1 MLTEMACCTR
11 QIGEGH
17 EISKQIDRQL
27 KLDERELRSHI
38 KMLLLGAGESGKSTI
53 AKQMK
58 IIHLNGFTPE
68 EKAANKSIIYS
79 NIVTAIKALING
91 ATLLNTKYVD
101 PNVTAVASRLLQEDY
116 FAGPITEEFARGAM
130 QVWAEP
136 AIKEICAHPNPDFHI
151 ADSAAYFLDNL
162 SRISSADYSPTPQ
175 DILRAR
181 SRTTGAKET
190 QFTVDRHTFRIV
202 DVGGQRSER
211 RKWASCFEDVTC
223 VIFCV
228 SLSEYDMTLAEDVT
242 QNRMHE
248 SLLLFK
254 NICNSPWFQ
263 STPIIIFLNK
273 RDIFSDKI
281 KTVDLKVCF
290 PEYDGGMDYN
300 RATTFINKQFL
311 GMNENPKKLIY
322 SHFTCATDTNNI
334 VVVFKAVK
342 DIVLRQ
348 GLQTMGIME

>member
-1 MLTEMACCTR
+1 MECCSRPQRTEQYEA
-11 QIGEGH
+11 
-17 EISKQIDRQL
+17 SKLIDKQL
-27 KLDERELRSHI
+27 KLDERELRKHI

-68 EKAANKSIIYS
+68 EKSASRSVIYS

-91 ATLLNTKYVD
+91 ATLLNTKYSSE
-101 PNVTAVASRLLQEDY
+101 NVAAVAASLLQEDY

-130 QVWAEP
+130 LVWGEP
-136 AIKEICAHPNPDFHI
+136 AIKEICAHPSPEFHI
-151 ADSAAYFLDNL
+151 ADSSSYFLDNL
-162 SRISSADYSPTPQ
+162 QRIATPDFDPTPQ

-190 QFTVDRHTFRIV
+190 QFTVDGHVFRIV

-211 RKWASCFEDVTC
+211 RKWASCFDDVTA

-228 SLSEYDMTLAEDVT
+228 SLSEYDMTLVEDPT

-254 NICNSPWFQ
+254 NICNSPWFA

-273 RDIFSDKI
+273 RDIFSEKI
-281 KTVDLKVCF
+281 KKVDLKVCF
-290 PEYDGGMDYN
+290 PEYDGGMDYQ

-311 GMNENPKKLIY
+311 GMNDNPKKLIY
-322 SHFTCATDTNNI
+322 THFTCATDTNNI

>member
-1 MLTEMACCTR
+1 MACCPRPNPEQYEISR
-11 QIGEGH
+11 QID
-17 EISKQIDRQL
+17 KQL
-27 KLDERELRSHI
+27 KLDERELRKHI

-58 IIHLNGFTPE
+58 IIHMNGFTPE
-68 EKAANKSIIYS
+68 EKAAAKSIIYS
-79 NIVTAIKALING
+79 NIVTAVKALING
-91 ATLLNTKYVD
+91 AAILNTQYSD
-101 PNVTAVASRLLQEDY
+101 ENIAAVAASLLQEDY
-116 FAGPITEEFARGAM
+116 FAGPITEEFAHGAL

-136 AIKEICAHPNPDFHI
+136 AIKEICAHPSPDFHV
-151 ADSAAYFLDNL
+151 ADSASYFLDNL
-162 SRISSADYSPTPQ
+162 SRIATPDYQPTPQ

-190 QFTVDRHTFRIV
+190 QFTVDGHTFRIV

-211 RKWASCFEDVTC
+211 RKWASCFEDVTA

-228 SLSEYDMTLAEDVT
+228 SLSEYDLTLVEDPT

-254 NICNSPWFQ
+254 NICNSPYFA

-273 RDIFSDKI
+273 RDIFSEKI
-281 KTVDLKVCF
+281 TMVDLKVCF
-290 PEYDGGMDYN
+290 PEYDGGMDYQK
-300 RATTFINKQFL
+300 ATTFINRQFV

-322 SHFTCATDTNNI
+322 THFTCATDTNNI